1 MSDHADGTADQA
13 ASPTTTFSEQNVPL
27 TAEQAANHA
36 EKKPPSKQQA
46 RTLERREAVLKAAM
60 SVFGAHGYN
69 KGALVEVAQQAG
81 MTHAGVLHHFGSKE
95 GLLVAVLRYRDGE
108 AVDGVQGMPQVVGP
122 AFLSHLLDTVELNTQ
137 QRGVVQTYAV
147 LSAESVTEGHP
158 AQEYFRG
165 RMVGLRAK
173 LVEVIR
179 EVVGDGPSE
188 KELNDAASALIAVM
202 DGLQVQWLLDPD
214 AVDMPGTVEL
224 VMNEI
229 IERLASGHEAPSARV
244 RAKAVLDGRAH
255 GGEH

>member
-1 MSDHADGTADQA
+1 MPNPADSDVESDAVLESTPSAENDALTGHDSSSDDG
-13 ASPTTTFSEQNVPL
+13 EKPL
-27 TAEQAANHA
+27 
-36 EKKPPSKQQA
+36 SKQQA
-46 RTLERREAVLKAAM
+46 RTLERREAVLRAAM

-108 AVDGVQGMPQVVGP
+108 AVDGVAGRPQVTGP
-122 AFLSHLLDTVELNTQ
+122 AFLTHLLDTVEQNTH

-158 AQEYFRG
+158 AQSYFKG
-165 RMVGLRAK
+165 RMAGLREK
-173 LVEVIR
+173 LEGVIR
-179 EVVGDGPSE
+179 ETVGDGPSDADIA
-188 KELNDAASALIAVM
+188 KAASALIAVM

-214 AVDMPGTVEL
+214 AVDMPGTVEM

-229 IERLASGHEAPSARV
+229 IDRLASSAPAAPTRERV
-244 RAKAVLDGRAH
+244 AAVLAH
-255 GGEH
+255 ES

>member
-1 MSDHADGTADQA
+1 MSH
-13 ASPTTTFSEQNVPL
+13 SEDAPGDDAVKPL
-27 TAEQAANHA
+27 
-36 EKKPPSKQQA
+36 SKQQA

-108 AVDGVQGMPQVVGP
+108 AVDGVAGRPQVTGP
-122 AFLSHLLDTVELNTQ
+122 AFLSHLLDTVDTNTH

-147 LSAESVTEGHP
+147 LSAESVTDGHP

-165 RMVGLRAK
+165 RMAGLREK
-173 LVEVIR
+173 LIGVIR
-179 EVVGDGPSE
+179 DVVGDGPSE
-188 KELNDAASALIAVM
+188 KDLNDAASAIIAVM
-202 DGLQVQWLLDPD
+202 DGMQVQWLLDPD

-229 IERLASGHEAPSARV
+229 VDRLASGHAAPSARE
-244 RAKAVLDGRAH
+244 RAEAALEEQSSSPAV
-255 GGEH
+255 EQ